1 MQKSTLKESSS
12 SYGEPRTNPKEH
24 KEKQHK
30 RTNPKE
36 HKEKQHKRTSRDK
49 ENKGVLERSEKAPPQ
64 VYLSV

>member
-30 RTNPKE
+30 RTSN
-36 HKEKQHKRTSRDK
+36 HNK

-64 VYLSV
+64 VYLIV